1 MKTLIITPL
10 QEEFDFLLHG
20 CIRRGF
26 QPEEAVVGKLPV
38 VQLPELAITLALGG
52 LGKAQFAV
60 QSQHLLDVD
69 PDWDLVI
76 CTGAGGALVDHLS
89 VGDVVVATETVEHDI
104 YNNFGSPIVPR
115 FDSAS
120 TALASFKQAAQ
131 AIDTFKVHF
140 APVASGDEDV
150 VDSER
155 RNTIRQLTGAYV
167 VAWEGAGGARACKF
181 SGVPFIEI
189 RGVTDGADGNAAASF
204 ETNLA
209 HLMDNIA
216 ALLIAWANQVRN
228 R

>member
-1 MKTLIITPL
+1 MKTLILTPL

-69 PDWDLVI
+69 SYWDLVI

-155 RNTIRQLTGAYV
+155 RKTIRQLTGKRRLIET
-167 VAWEGAGGARACKF
+167 VAGQLDQRFGMKTTFAR
-181 SGVPFIEI
+181 
-189 RGVTDGADGNAAASF
+189 D
-204 ETNLA
+204 LW
-209 HLMDNIA
+209 HLMNRIIRKILSHTVSVLMNMRINTEPLKLR
-216 ALLIAWANQVRN
+216 LLVN
-228 R
+228 